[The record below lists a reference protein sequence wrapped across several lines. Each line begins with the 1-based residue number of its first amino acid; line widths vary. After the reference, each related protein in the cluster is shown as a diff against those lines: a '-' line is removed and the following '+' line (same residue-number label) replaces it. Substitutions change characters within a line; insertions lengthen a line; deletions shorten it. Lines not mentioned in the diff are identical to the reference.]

1 MKQAAHRASRR
12 RREQHRVFRMAGP
25 ASQTGDRPTY
35 LLLHGIGLSHRS
47 FTPLAK
53 ALSASGDTIAPDLPG
68 YGATPTPDRPISVEQ
83 YAASIASV
91 VERTAGGPVV
101 VVGHSMG
108 AQFALELAITR
119 PDLVESVVLA
129 GPVVDPRWDN
139 VAIQGAL
146 LAADALTEPMATK
159 LMAAHGYVR
168 TGLPWFLT
176 ETREMLE
183 YDTHERIGLLRKPLL
198 VIRGEY
204 DTIAN
209 EGWTE
214 WLASQVA
221 GGASRTF
228 KGHSHNVIHS
238 GPAEVAEAIVHFS
251 SRSERQ
257 L

>member
-1 MKQAAHRASRR
+1 MRQAAHRSSRR
-12 RREQHRVFRMAGP
+12 RREEYRVFRMPGAH
-25 ASQTGDRPTY
+25 SQTTY

-47 FTPLAK
+47 FTRLAK
-53 ALSASGDTIAPDLPG
+53 LLSATGDSIALDLPG
-68 YGATPTPDRPISVEQ
+68 FGATAKPERPISVQQ
-83 YAASIASV
+83 YAASIANI
-91 VERTAGGPVV
+91 VERTATGPVV

-108 AQFALELAITR
+108 AQFALELAIIR
-119 PDLVESVVLA
+119 PDLVDGIVLA

-146 LAADALTEPMATK
+146 LAADALTEPLATK
-159 LMAAHGYVR
+159 LMAAHDYAR
-168 TGLPWFLT
+168 CGLPWFLT

-238 GPAEVAEAIVHFS
+238 GPVEVAEAIVRFS
-251 SRSERQ
+251 SRPERQ